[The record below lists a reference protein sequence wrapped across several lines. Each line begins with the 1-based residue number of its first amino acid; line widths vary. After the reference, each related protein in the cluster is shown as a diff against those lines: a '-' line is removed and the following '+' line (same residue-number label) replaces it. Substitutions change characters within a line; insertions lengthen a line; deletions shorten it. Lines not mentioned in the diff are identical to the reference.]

1 MRKKFIFAFTLVMLL
16 ALFVV
21 PLALAEGE
29 PAGSCP
35 TGFHLEMVMDHD
47 EHHHQHVGSDTDVN
61 GDGFICMKHVTPD
74 EKIHVHVDNL
84 LP

>member
-1 MRKKFIFAFTLVMLL
+1 MRKKFLFAFTLVMLL

-21 PLALAEGE
+21 PAALAEDE

-35 TGFHLEMVMDHD
+35 TGFHLEMAMDHD

-74 EKIHVHVDNL
+74 EKIHVHVDNM

>member
-1 MRKKFIFAFTLVMLL
+1 MYKKLVPALTLVVLLTLL
-16 ALFVV
+16 AV
-21 PLALAEGE
+21 PIAFAADE

-35 TGFHLEMVMDHD
+35 TGFHLEMAMDHD

-61 GDGFICMKHVTPD
+61 GDGYICMKHVTPD
-74 EKIHVHVDNL
+74 ETIHVHVDNV